1 MSRIGKAAITI
12 PSGVTVKISD
22 GNQVSVKGSK
32 GELSKTFH
40 PDMKISID
48 NGSIKVERATDSK
61 EERAL
66 HGLTRTLLNNMIVG
80 VSTGYTK
87 QLDLVGTG
95 YKIVPKGK
103 GIEISC
109 GYSHPVVIEP
119 IDGITFE
126 IAAEKGI
133 VHLKVSGI
141 DKEQIGQVSAD
152 IRAIRP
158 PEPYKGKGFRYAN
171 EVIIKKLGK
180 AGKAAK

>member
-12 PSGVTVKISD
+12 PSGVTVKIDD
-22 GNQVSVKGSK
+22 GNKVVVKGSK
-32 GELSKTFH
+32 GELTKVFH
-40 PDMKISID
+40 PDMKLSME
-48 NGSIKVERATDSK
+48 NNVIKVERKSDLK

-80 VSTGYTK
+80 VSVGYTK

-126 IAAEKGI
+126 IANENGI
-133 VHLKVSGI
+133 VHLKVNGF
-141 DKEQIGQVSAD
+141 DEEQIGQVSAD

-171 EVIIKKLGK
+171 EVIIRKLGK

>member
-22 GNQVSVKGSK
+22 GNHVSVKGSK

-40 PDMKISID
+40 PDMKISMD
-48 NGSIKVERATDSK
+48 NGVVKVERATDSK

-103 GIEISC
+103 
-109 GYSHPVVIEP
+109 
-119 IDGITFE
+119 
-126 IAAEKGI
+126 
-133 VHLKVSGI
+133 
-141 DKEQIGQVSAD
+141 
-152 IRAIRP
+152 
-158 PEPYKGKGFRYAN
+158 
-171 EVIIKKLGK
+171 
-180 AGKAAK
+180 